1 MKLSEHILKQI
12 EVFTR
17 PYKFEEG
24 QEINRYEDI
33 KRIFLYRRDKFMS
46 CQDNKAIFWQL
57 AAQRHPHFKKNIL
70 PSIKD
75 FYPEGRGEY
84 NYFQAWLT
92 KVMYRRWARETGLV
106 HDVESLC
113 SYLTDFGEAVWKKTP
128 KGGEK
133 DLAVCDLRRIF
144 FDRTVLFEYS
154 DKIEVHE
161 LTKAQL
167 YEKDDVWKGI
177 KEITKEKET
186 DKYKIYEFEGW
197 FAEEGKPKKIHSFV
211 YGQGD
216 KQKILFEEPV
226 KDDKSLYQYF
236 KLNDE
241 LIGIYQRLFVLQE
254 LANRRVNQ
262 NDEAQ
267 QIASLLILKS
277 ANPTVSGNVLQDA
290 INGQIVNDPTLD
302 QVRIDNRAISAFA
315 QEILMI
321 EAQADKL
328 CMTPEVITGSDLPS
342 GTPFRSMAVLTNK
355 AVSAFK
361 SIRTKIAEQISE
373 TLVNDIFPD
382 ITKKWENQ
390 IVEISDDEGDI
401 REYNNSVG
409 RYLLNKWMTEEKDK
423 NGFFPTTREME
434 AKKQQ
439 IAESFDREGR
449 KIKIEKDFFNWK
461 FGMIYNHSN
470 EIEDRA
476 QMNDTMN
483 NLLQYKM
490 ANPAIA
496 NDPLFRQLAEKNGV
510 SAFKMTTE
518 ELQGLQPQAVPQVK
532 PEKDKLMNAVDPNL

>member
-1 MKLSEHILKQI
+1 M
-12 EVFTR
+12 
-17 PYKFEEG
+17 
-24 QEINRYEDI
+24 
-33 KRIFLYRRDKFMS
+33 
-46 CQDNKAIFWQL
+46 
-57 AAQRHPHFKKNIL
+57 
-70 PSIKD
+70 
-75 FYPEGRGEY
+75 
-84 NYFQAWLT
+84 
-92 KVMYRRWARETGLV
+92 
-106 HDVESLC
+106 
-113 SYLTDFGEAVWKKTP
+113 
-128 KGGEK
+128 
-133 DLAVCDLRRIF
+133 
-144 FDRTVLFEYS
+144 
-154 DKIEVHE
+154 
-161 LTKAQL
+161 
-167 YEKDDVWKGI
+167 
-177 KEITKEKET
+177 
-186 DKYKIYEFEGW
+186 
-197 FAEEGKPKKIHSFV
+197 
-211 YGQGD
+211 
-216 KQKILFEEPV
+216 
-226 KDDKSLYQYF
+226 
-236 KLNDE
+236 
-241 LIGIYQRLFVLQE
+241 IGIYQRLFVLQE

-277 ANPTVSGNVLQDA
+277 ANSTVSGNVLQDA

-342 GTPFRSMAVLTNK
+342 GTPFRSMAALTNK

-490 ANPAIA
+490 ANPVIA